1 MSNVR
6 QLSFSRGEVAPAL
19 YGRVDL
25 TAYSTGLKT
34 CLNYQVMR
42 HGGVQNRPG
51 TGFVAEVKDSSVTAR
66 LIPFVF
72 NSSQT
77 YVLEFGNLYM
87 RVHKDGA
94 QLTEA
99 AKSIT
104 GATAADPCVLTVTS
118 HGYSNGD
125 EVQVASVGG
134 MTELNGRNFK
144 VANVTATTF
153 ELQTMD
159 SVDLDASGYT
169 VYTSGGT
176 AAKVYEIVTTYV
188 TADLSTLQY
197 VQEADIVTIVHP
209 TYPQREL
216 ARTGD
221 TSWTITDITFAPD
234 IDRPETLASSGTV
247 SGTLD
252 FKHKVTAIDSVTGEE
267 SLVGY
272 ETARTITGITQA
284 SPAVVTVSSAAIEY
298 DDNNNVDISGI
309 VGMTELNGNIYNIDV
324 LSTTTFALYTS
335 LSDFSAPVD
344 STAFGAYVSGGET
357 KRQYT
362 KTYNVLTPSTSDPI
376 SITWDAVTG
385 ASKYNIY
392 LKDNG
397 IYGWVGSSV
406 DASFEDRGATPDF
419 TINPPDDR
427 QPFEAAGDYP
437 STVTL
442 YQQRMIYGN
451 TDNNTEGVWTSRT
464 GLRKNFNISSPLQ
477 DDDAVTFSIVG
488 REVNAVEHML
498 DIGKLVL
505 FTSTGEWSVEGD
517 GSGTLTP
524 TAINLRHHTSNGSG
538 SLRPIIADDSAL
550 YVQAR
555 GSVIRDLAFDLQVDS
570 YRGNELSIF
579 SAHLFDPYTIADW
592 EYQQVPHSIV
602 WAVRSDGALL
612 GMTYL
617 RSHQVFGWH
626 RHVTDGLYENVTVV
640 PEGTQDVPYFIIK
653 RTIDGKTVRY
663 IERMKTRQITDIVD
677 AVFMDSSLSYDGRN
691 TGATTMTLSGG
702 STWAYDED
710 LTLTASASYFVAS
723 DVDKGITL
731 TDAAG
736 GPIRCIINAYTS
748 ATVVTVR
755 PHKDVPA
762 DLQAA
767 STLLWAKAIASV
779 SGLWHLEGEN
789 LSVLVDGFVSGSPNN
804 DAYELKTVTN
814 GTITLDEPHS
824 VIHAGLPYTSDME
837 TLTIERA
844 SGQSLADK
852 KKHIDKLTL
861 LVEATRGIWA
871 GVGADRLTE
880 LKMRSTEDYESP
892 IALTTGEVHLGIRP
906 DWDVNGR
913 VIVRQIDPLP
923 VAVLSVVPSGYV
935 AR

>member
-1 MSNVR
+1 MPNVR
-6 QLSFSRGEVAPAL
+6 QLSFSSGEVTPSL
-19 YGRVDL
+19 WGRVDL
-25 TAYSTGLKT
+25 IKYATGLKT
-34 CLNYQVMR
+34 CENYQVMR

-51 TGFVAEVKDSSVTAR
+51 SGFVAETKDSSVTAR
-66 LIPFVF
+66 LIPFIF

-94 QLTEA
+94 QLTET
-99 AKSIT
+99 AKNIT

-125 EVQVASVGG
+125 EVQVADVGG

-144 VANVTATTF
+144 VANVITHTF

-159 SVDLDASGYT
+159 SVDLDATAYT
-169 VYTSGGT
+169 AYTSGGM

-209 TYPQREL
+209 NYPQREL

-221 TSWTITDITFAPD
+221 TSWTIADIVFAPE
-234 IDRPETLASSGTV
+234 IDRPANLASIGSAGANNY
-247 SGTLD
+247 
-252 FKHKVTAIDSVTGEE
+252 KHKVTAIDSVTGEE

-272 ETARTITGITQA
+272 EASRPISGATNA
-284 SPAVVTVSSAAIEY
+284 SPVVITISDAALEY
-298 DDNNNVDISGI
+298 DDNNNVDISG
-309 VGMTELNGNIYNIDV
+309 VGGMVELNGNTYNIDV

-335 LSDFSAPVD
+335 LSDFSVPLD
-344 STAFGAYVSGGET
+344 GTAFGTYTSGGVT

-362 KTYNVLTPSTSDPI
+362 KTYNVLAPATANPI
-376 SITWDAVTG
+376 GITWDAVTG

-406 DASFEDRGATPDF
+406 DASFENRGATPDF

-427 QPFEAAGDYP
+427 QPFAAVGDYP

-517 GSGTLTP
+517 ASGTLTP

-579 SAHLFDPYTIADW
+579 SAHLFDPYTIVDW

-602 WAVRSDGALL
+602 WAVRSDGVLL

-626 RHVTDGLYENVTVV
+626 RHTTEGTYENVTVV
-640 PEGTQDVPYFIIK
+640 PEGSQDVPYFIIK

-691 TGATTMTLSGG
+691 TGSTTMTLSGG

-710 LTLTASASYFVAS
+710 LTLTASASFFVAS

-736 GPIRCIINAYTS
+736 GPIRCVINAYTS

-762 DLQAA
+762 DLQGA
-767 STLLWAKAIASV
+767 STLLWAKAIADV
-779 SGLWHLEGEN
+779 SGLWHLEGESM
-789 LSVLVDGFVSGSPNN
+789 SVLADGFVSASPNN

-837 TLTIERA
+837 TLSIER
-844 SGQSLADK
+844 SSLPSLADK

-861 LVEATRGIWA
+861 LVEATRGIFA
-871 GVGADRLTE
+871 GVDEDRLTE
-880 LKMRSTEDYESP
+880 QKMRNDEDYESP
-892 IALTTGEVHLGIRP
+892 IALATGEVHLNIRP
-906 DWDVNGR
+906 DWSINGR

-923 VAVLSVVPSGYV
+923 VAVLSIVPSGYI